1 MNSRRR
7 KAPIVGRL
15 SRPWA
20 AVPVD
25 LMEERSLSATARL
38 VLIYLVGLA
47 ARPGWVIYVSQVR
60 AALGLGE
67 YAWTEARKQ
76 LEAAGYY
83 WSERQK
89 ENDGTWRWVH
99 IVTDVPDLSGGRGDE
114 VVHPPEP
121 SIPGKPGDGSPG
133 HGTPGD
139 IRSNRAPTNKRC
151 TTTNAGA
158 PTEELVYP
166 QGLGPREVVVVGEFL
181 SGLDRC
187 LQQDVLDE
195 LAGAMGKPGIIK
207 SSPVAFLRALAS
219 RAAKG
224 EFHLSLGVQVAA
236 ARKRKATE
244 EEVRAAERAARQR
257 RQEATH
263 SESARRAMQACIAE
277 VGIALGAKEQ
287 QGASL

>member
-1 MNSRRR
+1 MNPRRR

-38 VLIYLVGLA
+38 VLIYLIGLA
-47 ARPGWVIYVSQVR
+47 ARPGWTIYVSQVR

-76 LEAAGYY
+76 LEVAGYY

-99 IVTDVPDLSGGRGDE
+99 IVTDVPELSGGQGDE

-133 HGTPGD
+133 HGAPGD
-139 IRSNRAPTNKRC
+139 IRSNKAPTNKIC
-151 TTTNAGA
+151 TTTSTSAAIEG
-158 PTEELVYP
+158 LIYP
-166 QGLGPREVVVVGEFL
+166 QGLGSREVVVIGEFL
-181 SGLDRC
+181 SGLDRG
-187 LQQDVLDE
+187 LQQGVLDE
-195 LAGAMGKPGIIK
+195 LAGAMDKPGIIK
-207 SSPVAFLRALAS
+207 TSPVAFLRALAS

-224 EFHLSLGVQVAA
+224 EFHPSLGIRVVAA
-236 ARKRKATE
+236 RNRKATAE
-244 EEVRAAERAARQR
+244 KTKAIERANRLRREEAARSPAAQK
-257 RQEATH
+257 
-263 SESARRAMQACIAE
+263 AMRACIAQI
-277 VGIALGAKEQ
+277 GIALSRNG
-287 QGASL
+287 